1 MLSLGEK
8 FPKHLVMVRPE
19 ALFASADLLYF
30 AIEPGAAGNSTKCVV
45 VGELVWLLA
54 PQIKVLDQG
63 GFIKNPN

>member
-19 ALFASADLLYF
+19 ALFAFADLLYF

-45 VGELVWLLA
+45 VGEPVWLLA
-54 PQIKVLDQG
+54 PQINFVDQG
-63 GFIKNPN
+63 RVIRNPN